1 MIFKKYNEIENT
13 YRTDFIQKIKN
24 LNLDPNTPFAC
35 FNKIDGSNFSII
47 LDEDDN
53 FACAKRTD
61 IVTPAEK
68 FHNCDYVI
76 EKMDLIEKI
85 KEIKKYVMNKFNI
98 VNMYNT
104 NKCSVQIYGE
114 LCGGMY
120 RHSDVEKVK
129 GAVKIQGRVSYHP
142 DNIWIPFDG
151 FVEIDENR
159 IIYFNVDELAEICK
173 HVDLPCQVEKFRG
186 TLDECLNFD
195 VQFVDD
201 TGHVLFGLP
210 LIDGNLSEGVVIKP
224 VYPMWFPNG
233 ERIILKNKNERFK
246 EKAKK
251 EKIQKVEVPLNENEL
266 KVLNILNEY
275 VTESRMFS
283 IFSKEGKLE
292 DKLFGKVLGLFILD
306 CITDAIKDNPE
317 IQELIDLNDKEQFD
331 YKRVKKKFQEIAV
344 KEVRVKFIECL
355 TTLI

>member
-1 MIFKKYNEIENT
+1 MIFRKYNEIENT

-24 LNLDPNTPFAC
+24 LNLDPNTQFAC
-35 FNKIDGSNFSII
+35 FTKIDGSNFSII

-76 EKMDLIEKI
+76 EKMNLIEKI

-104 NKCSVQIYGE
+104 NKCRVQIYGE

-120 RHSDVEKVK
+120 RHPEVEKVK

-142 DNIWIPFDG
+142 DNIWVPFDG
-151 FVEIDENR
+151 FVAIDEDR

-173 HVDLPCQVEKFRG
+173 HVGLPCQIEKFRG

-210 LIDGNLSEGVVIKP
+210 LIDDNLSEGVVIKP

-344 KEVRVKFIECL
+344 KDVRVKFIECL

>member
-1 MIFKKYNEIENT
+1 
-13 YRTDFIQKIKN
+13 
-24 LNLDPNTPFAC
+24 
-35 FNKIDGSNFSII
+35 
-47 LDEDDN
+47 
-53 FACAKRTD
+53 
-61 IVTPAEK
+61 
-68 FHNCDYVI
+68 
-76 EKMDLIEKI
+76 
-85 KEIKKYVMNKFNI
+85 
-98 VNMYNT
+98 
-104 NKCSVQIYGE
+104 
-114 LCGGMY
+114 
-120 RHSDVEKVK
+120 
-129 GAVKIQGRVSYHP
+129 
-142 DNIWIPFDG
+142 
-151 FVEIDENR
+151 
-159 IIYFNVDELAEICK
+159 
-173 HVDLPCQVEKFRG
+173 
-186 TLDECLNFD
+186 
-195 VQFVDD
+195 
-201 TGHVLFGLP
+201 
-210 LIDGNLSEGVVIKP
+210 
-224 VYPMWFPNG
+224 MWFPNG

-344 KEVRVKFIECL
+344 KDVRVKFIECL